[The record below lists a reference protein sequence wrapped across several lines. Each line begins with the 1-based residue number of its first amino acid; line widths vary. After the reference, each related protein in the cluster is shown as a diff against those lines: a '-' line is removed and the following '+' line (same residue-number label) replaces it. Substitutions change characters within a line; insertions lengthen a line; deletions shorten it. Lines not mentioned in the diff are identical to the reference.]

1 MWSLNE
7 KCNDECCTTVI
18 SQNLY
23 LIGSIWPHFP
33 PSGHFSRK
41 NKFNKTIWSS
51 SKLLKPQFKQLGNRT
66 SKVSIMF
73 RSFVHTRSVPV
84 HCHGNNI
91 NLAFKHF
98 HMSTTKKMLTQFIS
112 RSHTLKIILT
122 CHSIIS
128 LYMFYVLILSDH
140 VNQNKKLLHIIFVK
154 TNEQT
159 HDMHL
164 SDSNP
169 TVDSSLRSCKKI

>member
-73 RSFVHTRSVPV
+73 RSFVHTGLYPCIATGITSIL
-84 HCHGNNI
+84 HSNI
-91 NLAFKHF
+91 S
-98 HMSTTKKMLTQFIS
+98 MSTTKKMLPQFIS
-112 RSHTLKIILT
+112 KPHVLKIILT
-122 CHSIIS
+122 YHSNIS
-128 LYMFYVLILSDH
+128 LYIFCVLILVIMS
-140 VNQNKKLLHIIFVK
+140 
-154 TNEQT
+154 T
-159 HDMHL
+159 
-164 SDSNP
+164 
-169 TVDSSLRSCKKI
+169 KIRN